1 MWSPKN
7 ARGRKGPHANVA
19 PVAFRAASGDLL
31 GNYTPRLPCLRFL
44 QTPRVPMQVIPFY
57 IHLLHTQP
65 DLLEKSQGT
74 AEIKFRECLKKRG
87 QSCLDISTPL
97 SVCGLRPGLK
107 QTGREWPSNVLMHS
121 DARYSSGQPEADPR
135 MSRDGV
141 SEDSEASAGRMKRG
155 PTRTHGERR

>member
-1 MWSPKN
+1 M
-7 ARGRKGPHANVA
+7 
-19 PVAFRAASGDLL
+19 FCF
-31 GNYTPRLPCLRFL
+31 LPCLPWKYCRRLVQRGPPSYVSFE
-44 QTPRVPMQVIPFY
+44 IAS
-57 IHLLHTQP
+57 LL
-65 DLLEKSQGT
+65 
-74 AEIKFRECLKKRG
+74 I
-87 QSCLDISTPL
+87 
-97 SVCGLRPGLK
+97 K

>member
-1 MWSPKN
+1 MDTSQLN
-7 ARGRKGPHANVA
+7 LEI
-19 PVAFRAASGDLL
+19 LL
-31 GNYTPRLPCLRFL
+31 DVYFHCT
-44 QTPRVPMQVIPFY
+44 
-57 IHLLHTQP
+57 

>member
-1 MWSPKN
+1 MRYILEYTTLS
-7 ARGRKGPHANVA
+7 AYQ
-19 PVAFRAASGDLL
+19 LL
-31 GNYTPRLPCLRFL
+31 VVRVCLDTSQL
-44 QTPRVPMQVIPFY
+44 NLEI
-57 IHLLHTQP
+57 LLDVYFHCT

>member
-1 MWSPKN
+1 MIIMMIFGIFSSLLDGSRRCW
-7 ARGRKGPHANVA
+7 A
-19 PVAFRAASGDLL
+19 P
-31 GNYTPRLPCLRFL
+31 
-44 QTPRVPMQVIPFY
+44 
-57 IHLLHTQP
+57 
-65 DLLEKSQGT
+65 
-74 AEIKFRECLKKRG
+74 
-87 QSCLDISTPL
+87 
-97 SVCGLRPGLK
+97 K

>member
-1 MWSPKN
+1 ME
-7 ARGRKGPHANVA
+7 GRHALETIGELRLGRDDHHDDIWNLLFPGYGRCWA
-19 PVAFRAASGDLL
+19 P
-31 GNYTPRLPCLRFL
+31 
-44 QTPRVPMQVIPFY
+44 
-57 IHLLHTQP
+57 
-65 DLLEKSQGT
+65 
-74 AEIKFRECLKKRG
+74 
-87 QSCLDISTPL
+87 
-97 SVCGLRPGLK
+97 K